1 MCGFFSLFNR
11 FDHITVI
18 VAMFLI
24 KITNSHPANN
34 RLKEYIDKQLRQL
47 ECMNV
52 ADPETLK
59 KHLKKI
65 VHRANVCYPRCHPL
79 KSYLHTAYTNGDYTA
94 GVSELIQFSLY
105 AHRGLFEEPTKPTPA
120 HVDQGEQASLFS

>member
-1 MCGFFSLFNR
+1 
-11 FDHITVI
+11 
-18 VAMFLI
+18 MFLI

-59 KHLKKI
+59 KHLEKI
-65 VHRANVCYPRCHPL
+65 VHRANVCHPRCHPL

-105 AHRGLFEEPTKPTPA
+105 AHRGEFMPTGKAGPAPSDDSVQAVLFA
-120 HVDQGEQASLFS
+120 

>member
-1 MCGFFSLFNR
+1 MCGFFSLFNC
-11 FDHITVI
+11 FNHITI
-18 VAMFLI
+18 TVAMFLI

-34 RLKEYIDKQLRQL
+34 RLKEYIDKKLRQL

-59 KHLKKI
+59 KHLEKI
-65 VHRANVCYPRCHPL
+65 VHRANVCHPRCHPL

-94 GVSELIQFSLY
+94 GVSELIQFNLY
-105 AHRGLFEEPTKPTPA
+105 AHRGVFEGPVKPTPA
-120 HVDQGEQASLFS
+120 HVDQSEQTSLFA

>member
-1 MCGFFSLFNR
+1 MY
-11 FDHITVI
+11 
-18 VAMFLI
+18 LI
-24 KITNSHPANN
+24 KITNSHPATN

-59 KHLKKI
+59 KHLERI
-65 VHRANVCYPRCHPL
+65 VYRANVCHPRCHPL
-79 KSYLHTAYTNGDYTA
+79 KSYLQTAYTNGDYTA

-105 AHRGLFEEPTKPTPA
+105 AHRGEFGPVANAGPVPP
-120 HVDQGEQASLFS
+120 GESTQTVLFS